1 MNIKFVKFLA
11 NLGRYRHK
19 KKDLEADRVR
29 FERFAASFIIREKCA
44 HKEISTNGVAA
55 EWLTPPEIDKD
66 KVILYFHG
74 GGYLMGSPRT
84 HRSLVW
90 RIARQAKTSSLVI
103 DYRLAPENPY
113 PAALEDAV
121 ASYTWLLEQ
130 NVRPPKISVMGDSA
144 GGGLALAL
152 LLKLQE
158 RGLTLPGCAVVLSP
172 WTDLTCS
179 SPSIERMSDTDPIL
193 NGDKLRVGAGC
204 YAGETDLKTPFL
216 SPLFGN
222 FHRLPPLLIQV
233 GSDEMLLDDSLRF
246 AEKAREAGHPVEL
259 EVWERMI
266 HVWHYLARYV
276 PEGRQAIER
285 IGRFVTCQLATCRLA
300 TRLARHQPAGGLS
313 HHPHPLR

>member
-1 MNIKFVKFLA
+1 MNIKIVKFLA

-29 FERFAASFIIREKCA
+29 FERFAASFIIREKCV
-44 HKEISTNGVAA
+44 HKEISANGVAA

-66 KVILYFHG
+66 KVILYLHG

-90 RIARQAKTSSLVI
+90 RIARQAKASSLVI

-113 PAALEDAV
+113 PAALEDAF
-121 ASYTWLLEQ
+121 ASYTWILEQ
-130 NVRPPKISVMGDSA
+130 NARPPKISIMGDSA

-158 RGLTLPGCAVVLSP
+158 KGLILPGCAVVLSP

-179 SPSIERMSDTDPIL
+179 GPSIEGKAGKDPIL
-193 NGDKLRVGAGC
+193 DRDKLRVGARC
-204 YAGETDLKTPFL
+204 YAGEIDLKTPFL
-216 SPLFGN
+216 SPLYGKFN
-222 FHRLPPLLIQV
+222 KLPPLLIQV
-233 GSDEMLLDDSLRF
+233 GTDEMLLDDSRQF
-246 AEKAREAGHPVEL
+246 AEKAVEAGHPVEL
-259 EVWERMI
+259 EVWEGMI

-276 PEGRQAIER
+276 PEGRQAIVH
-285 IGRFVTCQLATCRLA
+285 IGQYVN
-300 TRLARHQPAGGLS
+300 
-313 HHPHPLR
+313 HHTS